1 MARRFLKLNAVTAA
15 LQIGQRV
22 NLMRRL
28 IAAALAA
35 LVALVPVAA
44 TAQDHSFPTP
54 GNASVGGAVD
64 MFLNPSG
71 NAIPVS
77 AANPFPVTIISG
89 GGGGGS
95 VTQGTSPWVDNIT
108 QWASVTL
115 GAATAWGTAPTGN
128 VPGVNANILG
138 PLGQQLPAASVPVVL
153 PAAQITILTPPTTVT
168 SRVVGNAGGVFD
180 AIGQNVAAPANW
192 LATGCQFFTTPTT
205 LTNGNG
211 SPCQMDN
218 AGNLLVNL
226 KTSLPAGSNIIGK
239 AGIDQTT
246 PGTTNN
252 VTVGPVNSSPTNFS
266 ATTSGT
272 PSTATTLLAASATH
286 QKVVIKVEGAMA
298 VCFSQFGTAVIGAA
312 GTWCLKGASTANAGD
327 GGSYVTPGGM
337 SEPNAISMISTGT
350 SILVTGW
357 WQ

>member
-1 MARRFLKLNAVTAA
+1 
-15 LQIGQRV
+15 
-22 NLMRRL
+22 MRRL
-28 IAAALAA
+28 I
-35 LVALVPVAA
+35 VAA
-44 TAQDHSFPTP
+44 IAGLLALSLLPARAQDHSFPTP
-54 GNASVGGAVD
+54 GNATVGGAVD

-71 NAIPVS
+71 NAIPTS

-89 GGGGGS
+89 GSGGGS

-115 GAATAWGTAPTGN
+115 GAATGWGVAPTGN
-128 VPGVNANILG
+128 VPGVNANVL
-138 PLGQQLPAASVPVVL
+138 ASVL
-153 PAAQITILTPPTTVT
+153 PTGAATQATLAAILAAQ
-168 SRVVGNAGGVFD
+168 GG
-180 AIGQNVAAPANW
+180 APAQQTG
-192 LATGCQFFTTPTT
+192 ATVGI
-205 LTNGNG
+205 
-211 SPCQMDN
+211 
-218 AGNLLVNL
+218 V
-226 KTSLPAGSNIIGK
+226 AGSAIIGK

-266 ATTSGT
+266 AATSGT

-286 QKVVIKVEGAMA
+286 QKVVIKVEGATA